1 MNLIPD
7 KISMNQFQSY
17 LTTNLLG
24 SQEDLM
30 HKKSLYN
37 LALAWVSAFV
47 LLMVA
52 VILLQFG
59 NVTAQ
64 DADDNDLD
72 EDKASAVEETNFP
85 GDQSVVNSV
94 EDCLQYENYAGAE
107 PEGYAQYCVEHEPQP
122 MINKNLDQTDLAFAQ
137 DIGFVS
143 DNFVSHM
150 LNDFPGQ
157 TVIGSNAR
165 PLFAMDFDRTGQTLY
180 AIDNTSRELGT
191 YDLTS
196 GAFITI
202 TTVSGIPVADNI
214 SGLTIDPQTG
224 TAYVSGLS
232 TEMTLYTMDLATGVA
247 TTIGSDPTVTL
258 LIDIAIGP
266 QGIIYGHDI
275 GTDSIYTID
284 KTTGAA
290 TLVGLTGVDSNFAQG
305 MDFDNT
311 DGTLYAY
318 TYQGGGANQ
327 YGTIDLA
334 TGAFTPL
341 AIDNPTGEFEGATQT
356 AFINIYIPIMLKP

>member
-1 MNLIPD
+1 M
-7 KISMNQFQSY
+7 ISN
-17 LTTNLLG
+17 
-24 SQEDLM
+24 
-30 HKKSLYN
+30 
-37 LALAWVSAFV
+37 
-47 LLMVA
+47 
-52 VILLQFG
+52 
-59 NVTAQ
+59 
-64 DADDNDLD
+64 
-72 EDKASAVEETNFP
+72 
-85 GDQSVVNSV
+85 
-94 EDCLQYENYAGAE
+94 
-107 PEGYAQYCVEHEPQP
+107 
-122 MINKNLDQTDLAFAQ
+122 NLDQTDLAFAQ
-137 DIGFVS
+137 DVGFVS

-157 TVIGSNAR
+157 AVIGPNAR
-165 PLFAMDFDRTGQTLY
+165 PIFAMDFDRTGETLY

-191 YDLTS
+191 YDLAN

-224 TAYVSGLS
+224 TAYVSGLGA
-232 TEMTLYTMDLATGVA
+232 EMTLYTMDLETGVA
-247 TTIGSDPTVTL
+247 TKIGSDPTVTL

-327 YGTIDLA
+327 YGTIDLT

-341 AIDNPTGEFEGATQT
+341 AIDNPMGEFEGATQT
-356 AFINIYIPIMLKP
+356 SDINVYVPIILKP